1 MGLDRRV
8 WKGNGERGMGG
19 MKNFKKEYKKL
30 RNEELATK
38 LLTLASAISRN
49 KQPVIGLRKES
60 TIPLLLEVANRMN
73 GDLTKEGAPKLQLN

>member
-1 MGLDRRV
+1 
-8 WKGNGERGMGG
+8 